1 MWRNRNVWIVLS
13 GEFIAGLGL
22 WTTIIANL
30 EFMQRL
36 VPSDFVKSL
45 ILFVGLFAGVLF
57 GPLAG
62 RIIDTSRKKT
72 VLLYAGIGRLLSLG
86 LMFLAL
92 AADSIAWM
100 IAFMIAL
107 QIAAAFYF
115 PALQAILPIIVPEK
129 QLITLN
135 GAHMNAAT
143 LSRILGTALAGIM
156 LTVMSLTDLYLV
168 SVAAYAFLIVATLF
182 LHTEEEEN
190 RTAVHSRKTGEEK
203 EQETAVSVPK
213 GKPGQSGFK
222 EMIPLLRGMP
232 VVVALLLLA
241 VIPTLFIGGF
251 NLMVIGVSEL
261 QHDPTVKGILYAAE
275 GTSFIVGAFFV
286 KRLSSNGPLL
296 RRLLLFAFLVA
307 VAHLSLF
314 FGDSKPLAIASFSLF
329 GFAAGCF
336 YPLIAAYFQTEV
348 PREYHGRFFS
358 FRNMLDRVLVQAVL
372 LSTGF
377 FLDTIGLQWMA
388 VAFGSISLLLVL
400 AAVRFT
406 GRLAGKE
413 KTAADGE
420 SIPG

>member
-1 MWRNRNVWIVLS
+1 MWRNRNVWIVLT

-22 WTTIIANL
+22 WTATIANL

-36 VPSDFVKSL
+36 VPSDFLKSV
-45 ILFVGLFAGVLF
+45 ILFVGLFAGVLL

-62 RIIDTSRKKT
+62 RIIDTTRKKT

-86 LMFLAL
+86 LMFIAL
-92 AADSIAWM
+92 ATDSIAWM
-100 IAFMIAL
+100 VAFMIAL
-107 QIAAAFYF
+107 QIAAAFFF
-115 PALQAILPIIVPEK
+115 PALQAVLPIIVPEK

-135 GAHMNAAT
+135 GAHMNAST

-168 SVAAYAFLIVATLF
+168 SVAGYAFLVVATFF
-182 LHTEEEEN
+182 LHTEEEEKGLHV
-190 RTAVHSRKTGEEK
+190 AKSRQTREGSEEGTRK
-203 EQETAVSVPK
+203 EASS
-213 GKPGQSGFK
+213 KPDKSGFK
-222 EMIPLLRGMP
+222 EMIPLLKGMP
-232 VVVALLLLA
+232 MVAMLLLLA

-261 QHDPTVKGILYAAE
+261 QHDSTIKGILYAAE
-275 GTSFIVGAFFV
+275 GTSFIVGAFLV

-307 VAHLSLF
+307 IAHLSLF
-314 FGDSKPLAIASFSLF
+314 FGDSKPFAIASFALF
-329 GFAAGCF
+329 GFSAGCF

-358 FRNMLDRVLVQAVL
+358 FRNMLDRVLTQVIL

-388 VAFGSISLLLVL
+388 VVFGSLSMLMVL
-400 AAVRFT
+400 TATRFS
-406 GRLAGKE
+406 RRFFGKGSSQQVE
-413 KTAADGE
+413 ID
-420 SIPG
+420 IQ